1 MSSLLE
7 GKIAKMVHSGLK
19 AAKVPYKVTLTRSIP
34 GSTEPPYSPW
44 SPGPPTTQNHDCD
57 GWKDAWTIR
66 ERESTLIQENDVKV
80 CVLAPSLSVRPVPLD
95 TITVQGTNY
104 TVIHAQTDP
113 AEALWVIQCRA

>member
-7 GKIAKMVHSGLK
+7 GQIAKLVHRGLK
-19 AAKVPYKVTLTRSIP
+19 SAKVPYKVTLTRAVP

-44 SPGPPTTQNHDCD
+44 SPGPSEAKAYPCD

-66 ERESTLIQENDVKV
+66 ELESTLIQANDVKV
-80 CVLAPSLSVRPVPLD
+80 CVLAPSLPIRPVPTD
-95 TITVQGTNY
+95 KITVKGQTY
-104 TVIHAQTDP
+104 TVIDAQTDP